1 MINGISGIKRKTT
14 AAEGT
19 KRYFQTINLIIS
31 HLKRE
36 ADKKKIFELVDEN
49 TLLDLF
55 LTTATIHLYH
65 NLGMRVEDALDSRS
79 VSVSSTKKLEIMEK
93 KRIKQ
98 EITRFINNSI
108 PLEIEIFE
116 KKIELEN
123 SILEFLTDSR
133 EKNLT
138 KLESQQGLKNIENT
152 IENSILEIIMDYP
165 AFYFYDFVGDLIGI
179 SEEVRFD
186 ILEKGSALKNLSVD
200 IEKRLKVEEK
210 EDVFIEISTLN
221 HIIKIIKENFE
232 FSSPKELETQAM
244 PLRMIK
250 RAVKKKNFDKC
261 PISVFGLKAFHKAN
275 EVKKGLLT
283 KIKENLEKKI
293 NYDQFEAE
301 CLKYL
306 RKEIIS
312 QLKTNPNDFIYFMEN
327 LNESYFEEIIYFLN
341 KHGIYNIIQMIGL
354 DEEKI
359 QAVKK
364 NMIRYNI
371 DKYDI
376 MRIEDY
382 KKDPRYYI
390 TNLMCE
396 AESSDFKRLIKNI
409 DMTCINEGSLLSMIL
424 EGTQENNIIW
434 EYIKEKGN
442 LNKDEIKDFI
452 QKKKVIDD
460 IFIEKLNLKNYHQIL
475 IVIEFEELLDK
486 IVSEVFYYIISKIL
500 RQLSRVIELY
510 HKISN
515 EKNLFLLAIKKI
527 NGTKKSEKWV
537 RIKLEELLIE
547 RLMDRQE
554 ELQVLLNVNE
564 ESYVIN
570 GFILARLMNR
580 SLNDG
585 IMELKEEVSPIY
597 EGIEPLALKKEI
609 LSPISYCLA
618 YDILKRFENYE
629 DLRKLK
635 VEQIQE
641 EEKQKERKR
650 KNKLRKKQERSTF
663 NWIERRITSS
673 LMRIN
678 SPGINPNQLYWKEK
692 DMRIAADNIKL
703 HSELEGD
710 IIERFTE
717 YFTFATKKIDD
728 LKTPNMKIPNERKV
742 KALVKRIIN
751 SVLKERLGKEE
762 ASISE
767 IKNMI
772 DGERIKI
779 SQEIAKRI
787 GKLLDK

>member
-210 EDVFIEISTLN
+210 EDDFIEISTLN

-728 LKTPNMKIPNERKV
+728 LKT
-742 KALVKRIIN
+742 
-751 SVLKERLGKEE
+751 
-762 ASISE
+762 
-767 IKNMI
+767 
-772 DGERIKI
+772 
-779 SQEIAKRI
+779 
-787 GKLLDK
+787 

>member
-210 EDVFIEISTLN
+210 EDDFIEISTLN

-409 DMTCINEGSLLSMIL
+409 DMTCINEGSLL
-424 EGTQENNIIW
+424 
-434 EYIKEKGN
+434 
-442 LNKDEIKDFI
+442 
-452 QKKKVIDD
+452 
-460 IFIEKLNLKNYHQIL
+460 
-475 IVIEFEELLDK
+475 
-486 IVSEVFYYIISKIL
+486 
-500 RQLSRVIELY
+500 
-510 HKISN
+510 
-515 EKNLFLLAIKKI
+515 
-527 NGTKKSEKWV
+527 
-537 RIKLEELLIE
+537 
-547 RLMDRQE
+547 
-554 ELQVLLNVNE
+554 
-564 ESYVIN
+564 
-570 GFILARLMNR
+570 
-580 SLNDG
+580 
-585 IMELKEEVSPIY
+585 
-597 EGIEPLALKKEI
+597 
-609 LSPISYCLA
+609 
-618 YDILKRFENYE
+618 
-629 DLRKLK
+629 
-635 VEQIQE
+635 
-641 EEKQKERKR
+641 
-650 KNKLRKKQERSTF
+650 
-663 NWIERRITSS
+663 
-673 LMRIN
+673 
-678 SPGINPNQLYWKEK
+678 
-692 DMRIAADNIKL
+692 
-703 HSELEGD
+703 
-710 IIERFTE
+710 
-717 YFTFATKKIDD
+717 
-728 LKTPNMKIPNERKV
+728 
-742 KALVKRIIN
+742 
-751 SVLKERLGKEE
+751 
-762 ASISE
+762 
-767 IKNMI
+767 
-772 DGERIKI
+772 
-779 SQEIAKRI
+779 
-787 GKLLDK
+787 